1 MDEQKPEDVSLA
13 QELREL
19 GRQIKEAVRVAREHP
34 QTKEFERQVTQAV
47 NQLGVDIDRAI
58 RSAQRDEK
66 VQKAGT
72 QVKQAAETFTAS
84 SAGQDIER
92 GLAKGMR
99 ALNEQIRRAIVE
111 AEKQSRGPDLGEK
124 PADQTPPPDAG
135 KE

>member
-1 MDEQKPEDVSLA
+1 MDEQKSDELNLA

-19 GRQIKEAVRVAREHP
+19 GRQIQQAIRVAREHP

-47 NQLGVDIDRAI
+47 NQLGADIDRAL

-66 VQKAGT
+66 VQKASD
-72 QVKQAAETFTAS
+72 QVRQAAQSIATS

-99 ALNEQIRRAIVE
+99 ALNEQMRRAISD
-111 AEKQSRGPDLGEK
+111 AESQ
-124 PADQTPPPDAG
+124 
-135 KE
+135 